1 MKRFIVLT
9 ILCFL
14 LCPGGFIG
22 AEQLSQIAVI
32 DLSKIVSNYFKES
45 QAWRE
50 LEEMTESY
58 EEEKESI
65 LNEIE
70 QLEAEKIEALNEDEE
85 EEALRID
92 DEIFNKKEYLQEYSR
107 IKYNQIQKKRNN
119 LVESPT
125 FLSEILNVIKYVAEN
140 EGYSV
145 VLRSRDPD
153 LMWWSSEVDIT
164 DLVLERLRQISD

>member
-1 MKRFIVLT
+1 MKR
-9 ILCFL
+9 LCFAAAFIL
-14 LCPGGFIG
+14 LVLSFSWG
-22 AEQLSQIAVI
+22 EQLSQIAVI

-50 LEEMTESY
+50 LEEMTEQY
-58 EEEKESI
+58 EEEKEAI
-65 LNEIE
+65 LDEIG
-70 QLEAEKIEALNEDEE
+70 QLEERKIEALNEGED
-85 EEALRID
+85 EEALKID

-119 LVESPT
+119 LIESPT

-140 EGYSV
+140 EGYALV
-145 VLRSRDPD
+145 MRSRDPD

-164 DLVLERLRQISD
+164 DMVLQRLRAISD

>member
-1 MKRFIVLT
+1 MKRIGLVFIVLAAAAGT
-9 ILCFL
+9 AFS
-14 LCPGGFIG
+14 
-22 AEQLSQIAVI
+22 EQLSQIAVI

-50 LEEMTESY
+50 LEEMTEQY

-65 LNEIE
+65 LEEIN
-70 QLEAEKIEALNEDEE
+70 QLEEKKIEALNDGDD
-85 EEALRID
+85 EEALQID
-92 DEIFNKKEYLQEYSR
+92 DEIFTKKEYLQEYSR
-107 IKYNQIQKKRNN
+107 IKYSQIQRKRNS

-125 FLSEILNVIKYVAEN
+125 FLSEILNVIKYIAEN
-140 EGYSV
+140 EGYAV

-164 DLVLERLRQISD
+164 DLVLQRLREISD